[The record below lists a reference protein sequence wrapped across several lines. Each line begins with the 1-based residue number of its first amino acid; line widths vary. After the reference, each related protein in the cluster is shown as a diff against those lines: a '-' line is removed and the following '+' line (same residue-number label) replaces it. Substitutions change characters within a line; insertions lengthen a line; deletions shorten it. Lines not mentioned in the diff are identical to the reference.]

1 MVGEDTAVLC
11 SDIVGGILEEEVNV
25 FDCCCQ
31 GQVGFSGEKS
41 VNVEDGGEDDEQ
53 EGGTKG
59 FPSSEDSL
67 DAEGCVP
74 GAQAIESGEQ

>member
-1 MVGEDTAVLC
+1 MVGEDTAVLG

-31 GQVGFSGEKS
+31 GQVGFSGEES

-53 EGGTKG
+53 EGGDKG

-74 GAQAIESGEQ
+74 GAQAIEGGEQ